1 MTTRRRAAGAR
12 LRIVQV
18 HSQIG
23 NQERLKRVLTRGL
36 GLGRI
41 GSSVVLPDNPYTRG
55 MIAKVSHIVLFEEL
69 AAEPH
74 AARAEELP
82 VRVEEHAAK
91 PVERAAR
98 PAERVP
104 KPVEHVARPAQHVAR
119 PAEQPVR
126 AEKAAVPVSAPP
138 AQPSHEEP
146 PKRKVETVSQ
156 TPAPKLEKPEK
167 AKKAAK
173 PEKKAK
179 PARPAKAAAARKKT
193 AEPKV
198 KAKARAAVKP
208 APKRPAKKAK
218 E

>member
-1 MTTRRRAAGAR
+1 
-12 LRIVQV
+12 V
-18 HSQIG
+18 
-23 NQERLKRVLTRGL
+23 
-36 GLGRI
+36 
-41 GSSVVLPDNPYTRG
+41 
-55 MIAKVSHIVLFEEL
+55 
-69 AAEPH
+69 
-74 AARAEELP
+74 ARAT
-82 VRVEEHAAK
+82 
-91 PVERAAR
+91 
-98 PAERVP
+98 
-104 KPVEHVARPAQHVAR
+104 
-119 PAEQPVR
+119 EQPVK

-156 TPAPKLEKPEK
+156 TPAPKPEKLEKPEKVARHEK